1 MMENLLNETVG
12 LLVKYNKTREDI
24 DYVMAGDEW
33 CTWEDFELRER
44 H

>member
-1 MMENLLNETVG
+1 MENLLNETVG

-24 DYVMAGDEW
+24 DYVMADGEYDL
-33 CTWEDFELRER
+33 D